1 MVEDLASPLTLLTLV
16 YCELCWHVLLFW
28 NRLGRS
34 QQTASEKV
42 FWSGRL
48 LDLRWIRSAGRS
60 ILSALH
66 APQTCLLFLWM
77 EIASTTAL
85 RMQQG
90 TFKMCVI
97 CSVVKVTLAVSYW
110 RSMCIFLS
118 FRSEE
123 KALFDGI
130 FIAKDDEVERFV
142 DYIHSTTNHV
152 NLFYNISKKK
162 NTNNILTLFGWFLT
176 FFNNLFPFC
185 RSLEEVSV
193 EGSGQLQGKRL
204 RNPQVKLM
212 RRDLSLQSVDME
224 FFSPLSTC
232 SGEKYMLIPS
242 TCRTSWQIR
251 Q

>member
-162 NTNNILTLFGWFLT
+162 KTPITSWHCLGDSLLFITT
-176 FFNNLFPFC
+176 FFHFVGLWKRC
-185 RSLEEVSV
+185 LWRGVVSCKGNV
-193 EGSGQLQGKRL
+193 SEILK
-204 RNPQVKLM
+204 
-212 RRDLSLQSVDME
+212 
-224 FFSPLSTC
+224 
-232 SGEKYMLIPS
+232 
-242 TCRTSWQIR
+242 
-251 Q
+251 